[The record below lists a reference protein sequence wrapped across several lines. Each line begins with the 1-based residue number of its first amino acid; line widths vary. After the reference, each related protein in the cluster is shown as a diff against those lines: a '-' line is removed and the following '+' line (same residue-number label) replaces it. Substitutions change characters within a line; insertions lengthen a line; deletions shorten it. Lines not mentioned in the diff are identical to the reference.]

1 MLKLLTL
8 CHPLEDLGDILAS
21 LGTGAEVVDSKT
33 RRIALT
39 FLQGNLSARFEIRLI
54 GDHNNRQSVP
64 ELISQFLHPVRHFLE
79 AIDISNIVDN
89 QGTLRV
95 SIVDRI

>member
-21 LGTGAEVVDSKT
+21 LGTGAEVVDSET

-39 FLQGNLSARFEIRLI
+39 FLQGDLSA
-54 GDHNNRQSVP
+54 
-64 ELISQFLHPVRHFLE
+64 
-79 AIDISNIVDN
+79 
-89 QGTLRV
+89 
-95 SIVDRI
+95 